1 VLGPYNASFFVH
13 DSSAYLWMSIPDGL
27 LNALQSRI
35 KDGSWADKPRIVA
48 LGADD
53 NFLLITEKNTAI
65 WDLENYKAVSDM
77 LEVARAQT
85 PGIRDIQ
92 NIVLHPHRYGC
103 FVAQFKNGLL
113 KHENLPPHQQS
124 GIANMADP
132 VLRDTESV
140 ARKTIQRRESD
151 RQESVQRTQS
161 PLQRTQ
167 SPQQRTQSPLQE
179 RARIKREWCENSH
192 RYTAQS
198 RGLKLSLNISIGG
211 LARMLG

>member
-1 VLGPYNASFFVH
+1 MLGPYNASFFVH

-35 KDGSWADKPRIVA
+35 KDGSWVDKPRIVA

-53 NFLLITEKNTAI
+53 NFLLITEKNIAI
-65 WDLENYKAVSDM
+65 WDLENYKAVSGM
-77 LEVARAQT
+77 LERARAQAL
-85 PGIRDIQ
+85 GIRDIQ

-103 FVAQFKNGLL
+103 FVAQSKNGAL
-113 KHENLPPHQQS
+113 KHENLPPHQRS

-132 VLRDTESV
+132 VLRDTESLT
-140 ARKTIQRRESD
+140 RKTVQRRESD

-161 PLQRTQ
+161 PLQ
-167 SPQQRTQSPLQE
+167 E
-179 RARIKREWCENSH
+179 RARIKREWSENSH
-192 RYTAQS
+192 KYTAQS
-198 RGLKLSLNISIGG
+198 KGLKLSLSISIGG